1 MGLHASYSLV
11 HCESKL
17 RDHLISLRRH
27 GLSPLKFD
35 DILRFDYKEQRFA

>member
-17 RDHLISLRRH
+17 RDHLILLRRH
-27 GLSPLKFD
+27 GLSPWKFD
-35 DILRFDYKEQRFA
+35 DILRFDYKEKCFA